1 MEKEIAYIN
10 LTDASTANPGRKKV
24 ATYYFFFQN
33 ISTSRLLLNWFV
45 KKLLSSAYS
54 PR

>member
-1 MEKEIAYIN
+1 MEIEIAYIN
-10 LTDASTANPGRKKV
+10 LTDASTANPGSKKWQPIIIFFK
-24 ATYYFFFQN
+24 TY
-33 ISTSRLLLNWFV
+33 LLLNWFV